1 MNPTTIA
8 SSTAPAS
15 TTGNLRI
22 AEFTPLP
29 TPRELLAELPLSPG
43 AEATVARG
51 RDEVRAVLDG
61 VDDRLLVV
69 VGPCSIHDPEAGL
82 DYARRLAAVAREH
95 REDLLV
101 VMRTYFEKPRTTVG
115 WKGLINDPHLDGTHD
130 IASGLRSAREVLL
143 GVLGLGLPTATEFLE
158 PISPQYT
165 ADAIA
170 WGAIGA
176 RTAESQIH
184 RQLVSGLSM
193 PVGFKN
199 GTDGGLQVAIDACGA
214 ASAAQAFLGIDD
226 DGRAA
231 LVSTSGNADTHL
243 VLRGGATGPNYD
255 AESVTAAS
263 ATLAAKGLNPRL
275 VVDASHANS
284 GKNHH
289 RQAEVALEI
298 GSQVAAGG
306 VAGEA
311 IAGVMLESFLVG
323 GAQPLDTEAHAAR
336 RDQLVYGQ
344 SVTDAC
350 MEWDVT
356 VQVLNELAGA
366 ARVRRSA
373 ERTGR

>member
-1 MNPTTIA
+1 MNPLATKPSLDRSLRNT
-8 SSTAPAS
+8 
-15 TTGNLRI
+15 RI
-22 AEFTPLP
+22 AEFTALP
-29 TPRELLAELPLSPG
+29 TPRELLAELPLTAD
-43 AEATVARG
+43 AEATAARG
-51 RDEVRAVLDG
+51 RDEVQAVLDG
-61 VDDRLLVV
+61 VDDRLLVI
-69 VGPCSIHDPEAGL
+69 VGPCSIHDPDAAL
-82 DYARRLAAVAREH
+82 DYAHRLAAVAHEH

-101 VMRTYFEKPRTTVG
+101 LMRTYFEKPRTTIG
-115 WKGLINDPHLDGTHD
+115 WKGLINDPDLDGTHD
-130 IASGLRSAREVLL
+130 IAGGLRAARKVLL

-158 PISPQYT
+158 PISPQYI
-165 ADAIA
+165 ADAVS

-199 GTDGGLQVAIDACGA
+199 GTDGGLQVASDACGA
-214 ASAAQAFLGIDD
+214 SAAAQAFLGIDD

-243 VLRGGATGPNYD
+243 VLRGGASGPNYD

-263 ATLAAKGLNPRL
+263 ATMAAKGLNSR
-275 VVDASHANS
+275 VIVDASHANS

-298 GSQVAAGG
+298 GAQLSAGG
-306 VAGEA
+306 PSAAA

-323 GAQPLDTEAHAAR
+323 GAQPLNPGMLDS
-336 RDQLVYGQ
+336 LVYGQ

-350 MEWDVT
+350 MDWEVT
-356 VQVLNELAGA
+356 EQVISALAGA
-366 ARVRRSA
+366 ARSRRTRA
-373 ERTGR
+373 

>member
-1 MNPTTIA
+1 MNPLA
-8 SSTAPAS
+8 AAPS
-15 TTGNLRI
+15 LDPSLRNTRV
-22 AEFTPLP
+22 AEFTPIP
-29 TPRELLAELPLSPG
+29 TPRELLDELPLT
-43 AEATVARG
+43 ADAQAVVARG

-61 VDDRLLVV
+61 VDDRLLVI

-101 VMRTYFEKPRTTVG
+101 VMRTYFEKPRTTIG

-130 IASGLRSAREVLL
+130 VAGGLRAARKVLL
-143 GVLGLGLPTATEFLE
+143 DVLRLGLPTATEFLE

-214 ASAAQAFLGIDD
+214 AAGGQAFLGIDD

-231 LVSTSGNADTHL
+231 LVSTSGNADAHL
-243 VLRGGATGPNYD
+243 VLRGGASGPNYD

-263 ATLAAKGLNPRL
+263 ATMAAKGLNPRL
-275 VVDASHANS
+275 IVDASHANC

-298 GSQVAAGG
+298 GAQLSAGG
-306 VAGEA
+306 PSAGA

-323 GAQPLDTEAHAAR
+323 GAQPLDPTMLGS
-336 RDQLVYGQ
+336 LVYGQ

-350 MEWDVT
+350 MDWQVT
-356 VQVLNELAGA
+356 EQVLAALAGA
-366 ARVRRSA
+366 ARSRRSGA
-373 ERTGR
+373 